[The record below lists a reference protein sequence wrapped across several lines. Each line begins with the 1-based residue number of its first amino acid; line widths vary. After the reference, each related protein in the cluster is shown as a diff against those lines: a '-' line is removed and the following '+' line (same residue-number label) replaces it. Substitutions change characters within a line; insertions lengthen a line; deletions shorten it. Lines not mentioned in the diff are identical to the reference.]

1 MIYIGVDVGAKGGM
15 AAIDEN
21 NQIIMLLTMSRE
33 NLVEFANELKSRNEP
48 MIACVEKVGAMPN
61 QGVTSMFSFGKSAG
75 FIEGVFE
82 SFKIPYELIPPQKW
96 KKEFGLINKDKNG
109 SINICKNLFPEVN
122 LLPTSRC
129 RKESDGL
136 AESLLMAMYAKRRL

>member
-21 NQIIMLLTMSRE
+21 NQIIMILPMSRE

-48 MIACVEKVGAMPN
+48 MIACIEKVGAMPN

-82 SFKIPYELIPPQKW
+82 SFKIPYELITPQKW

-109 SINICKNLFPEVN
+109 SINICKHLLPDVN

-136 AESLLMAMYAKRRL
+136 AEAALMAIYAKRRL

>member
-21 NQIIMLLTMSRE
+21 NQILMIMPMSRE
-33 NLVEFANELKSRNEP
+33 NLVSFARELKSKNEP
-48 MIACVEKVGAMPN
+48 MIACIEKVGAMPN

-82 SFKIPYELIPPQKW
+82 SFKIPYELITPQKW

-109 SINICKNLFPEVN
+109 SINLCKHLFPEVN

-129 RKESDGL
+129 RKESDGM
-136 AESLLMAMYAKRRL
+136 AESAIMAMYAKRRL

>member
-21 NQIIMLLTMSRE
+21 NQIIMILPMRRE

-48 MIACVEKVGAMPN
+48 MIACIEKVGAMPN

-82 SFKIPYELIPPQKW
+82 SFKIPYELITPQKW

>member
-21 NQIIMLLTMSRE
+21 NQIIMILPMSRE
-33 NLVEFANELKSRNEP
+33 NLVVFASELKSRNEP
-48 MIACVEKVGAMPN
+48 MIACIEKVGAMPN

-82 SFKIPYELIPPQKW
+82 SFKIPYELITPQKW

-109 SINICKNLFPEVN
+109 SINICKHLLPDVN
-122 LLPTSRC
+122 LRPTSRC

-136 AESLLMAMYAKRRL
+136 AEAALMAIYAKRRL